1 VRLHRYLAFTGLIS
15 ISLIAAGCSG
25 EPTSATVTVISH
37 YLDQDG
43 ATKDLNVTVLDSAQ
57 KIIGFKV
64 APPGE
69 TITFENLPLGRVT
82 IDVPDVCSVETTLE
96 PRGATLIIE
105 ANDCAVN

>member
-1 VRLHRYLAFTGLIS
+1 VRPHRNLALT
-15 ISLIAAGCSG
+15 SLIALSLAVSGCSG

-37 YLDQDG
+37 FLDKDG

-82 IDVPDVCSVETTLE
+82 IDIPDVCSVETTLE

-105 ANDCAVN
+105 ADSCAVN